1 MKLFKRKSEKKLD
14 WNDNIYIPK
23 NNGVT
28 KSVSQLWWEN
38 KGNFNSELYDRLM
51 IIKLNKQ

>member
-1 MKLFKRKSEKKLD
+1 MKLFKKKEVKKLD
-14 WNDNIYIPK
+14 WNDNIYVPK

-38 KGNFNSELYDRLM
+38 NGSFNSKLYDRLM
-51 IIKLNKQ
+51 IIKNSK

>member
-1 MKLFKRKSEKKLD
+1 MKLFKRKSEKKVD
-14 WNDNIYIPK
+14 WNDNVYIPK

-51 IIKLNKQ
+51 IVKLNK

>member
-28 KSVSQLWWEN
+28 KSVAQLWWEQS
-38 KGNFNSELYDRLM
+38 GNFNSSLYDRLM
-51 IIKLNKQ
+51 KIKHSK